1 MKVEM
6 TFYLSEV
13 GKAYNEWR
21 DDQTYQWETLTKEQ
35 QLFIFNSVQEQ
46 VREQIENLPEHE
58 VIHTAITEI
67 KGKDWLNNKETE

>member
-21 DDQTYQWETLTKEQ
+21 DDQSDKWETLTEDQ
-35 QLFIFNSVQEQ
+35 QIFIFNNVQAQ
-46 VREQIENLPEHE
+46 VREQIESLPEDK
-58 VIHTAITEI
+58 VIHAAIYELS
-67 KGKDWLNNKETE
+67 KRNWS